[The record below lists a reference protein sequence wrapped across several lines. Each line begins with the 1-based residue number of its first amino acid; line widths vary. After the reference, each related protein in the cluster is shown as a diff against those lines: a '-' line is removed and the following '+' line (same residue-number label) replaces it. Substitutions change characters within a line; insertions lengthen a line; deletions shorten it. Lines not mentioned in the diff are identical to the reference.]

1 MQLMPA
7 MDLIGGRVVRLR
19 QGDFAH
25 TSYYPRTPAAQLARY
40 AALGAAWVHVV
51 DLDAARTG
59 LGNPGRVRQ
68 LCSGTALRLQV
79 GGGVR
84 SSEDLEVLLEAGVA
98 RVVVGSAATER
109 PAEVSAWLNRFGS
122 ERLCLAF
129 DVRLDES
136 GVPRVHTRG
145 WQERTALSLW
155 AALERYPGDLVRHV
169 LCTDIARDGELA
181 GPNLELYAAAVARFP
196 HIRWQAS
203 GGVRHAADL
212 GALARGGL
220 DAAVCG
226 KALLEARI
234 EPEELRPFLPDASFP
249 VSTSATA
256 RS

>member
-1 MQLMPA
+1 MQLLPA

-19 QGDFAH
+19 QGDFGQA
-25 TSYYPRTPAAQLARY
+25 SYYPRTPAAQLQQY
-40 AALGAAWVHVV
+40 AALGAAWAHVV

-59 LGNPGRVRQ
+59 LANPGRVRQ
-68 LCSGTALRLQV
+68 LCSGTTLKVQV

-84 SSEDLEVLLEAGVA
+84 SHEDLAALLDGGAA
-98 RVVVGSAATER
+98 RVVVGSAASER
-109 PAEVSAWLNRFGS
+109 PGEVAAWLRHFGG

-155 AALERYPGDLVRHV
+155 AALERYPPMLVRHV

-181 GPNLELYAAAVARFP
+181 GPNLELYAAAVGRFP
-196 HIRWQAS
+196 HIQWQAS
-203 GGVRHAADL
+203 GGVRNALDL
-212 GALARGGL
+212 AALARSAVS
-220 DAAVCG
+220 AAVCG

-234 EPEELRPFLPDASFP
+234 QPQELRPFWPDASFP
-249 VSTSATA
+249 ASTSATA
-256 RS
+256 P